1 MRKKESEAENT
12 ISRYKELIAQ
22 AEWQKQQQEEAEL
35 RACETERQAEN
46 NKANIDAY
54 ARSLFQQDVHAEAEK
69 IARSDNDNLR
79 QALEIQRNNKQ
90 EQSRLQKEKSTLE
103 AEKKYYR
110 EQIED
115 EIWSNYNSDMYS
127 KLKKYG
133 KRFIAVAAI
142 ICLALCIGVHH
153 STKKSAQKAAAVQN
167 KTYVAKIADQKKQIK
182 KLKEKAS
189 AVDASYYLCNKAVTG
204 TVLDDDYFDDIKIE
218 KGEIVREVSQDNDNA
233 TVIYH
238 VATYGNVEVRLKE
251 NKFIDKFEEVDIP
264 MEN

>member
-1 MRKKESEAENT
+1 MRKKESEAEDT
-12 ISRYKELIAQ
+12 ISKYKELIAQ
-22 AEWQKQQQEEAEL
+22 TERQKQQQEEAEL
-35 RACETERQAEN
+35 RAYELERQAEN

-54 ARSLFQQDVHAEAEK
+54 ARSLFQQDVCAEAEK
-69 IARSDNDNLR
+69 IARSDNDKLK
-79 QALEIQRNNKQ
+79 QQLEIQRSNRQ

-103 AEKKYYR
+103 AEKKSYR
-110 EQIED
+110 EQIKD
-115 EIWSNYNSDMYS
+115 EIWSNYDSDMYTE
-127 KLKKYG
+127 LKKYG

-182 KLKEKAS
+182 KLEEKAS
-189 AVDASYYLCNKAVTG
+189 AVDASYYRCNKAVTG
-204 TVLDDDYFDDIKIE
+204 TVLDDDYFSDMKIQ
-218 KGEIVREVSQDNDNA
+218 KGEIVREVSQDDDNA

-238 VATYGNVEVRLKE
+238 VATYGNVEIQLKE
-251 NKFIDKFEEVDIP
+251 NQFIDKFEEVDIP

>member
-1 MRKKESEAENT
+1 MKEKESETEDT
-12 ISRYKELIAQ
+12 ISRYRELIAQ
-22 AEWQKQQQEEAEL
+22 AERQKQQQKEAEL
-35 RACETERQAEN
+35 RAYEIERQAEN

-54 ARSLFQQDVHAEAEK
+54 ARSLFRQDVHAEAEK
-69 IARSDNDNLR
+69 IARSDNDKLR

-90 EQSRLQKEKSTLE
+90 EQSKIQEERSALE
-103 AEKKYYR
+103 AEKEYYR
-110 EQIED
+110 KQIED

-127 KLKKYG
+127 ELKKYG

-153 STKKSAQKAAAVQN
+153 STKANAQKAAAAKN
-167 KTYVAKIADQKKQIK
+167 KTYVAKIDDQKKQIK
-182 KLKEKAS
+182 KLKEKDS

-238 VATYGNVEVRLKE
+238 VETYGNVEVKLKE
-251 NKFIDKFEEVDIP
+251 NQFIDKFEEVDIP
-264 MEN
+264 ID